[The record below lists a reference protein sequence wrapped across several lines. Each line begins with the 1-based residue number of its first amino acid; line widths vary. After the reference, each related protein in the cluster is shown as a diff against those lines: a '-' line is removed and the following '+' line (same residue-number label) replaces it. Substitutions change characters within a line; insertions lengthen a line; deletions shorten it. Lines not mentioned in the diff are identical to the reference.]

1 MACQTRRRMVITA
14 VEALPTTGTERRNV
28 KNIIEKRKDTAVATV
43 ENIGRST
50 RIENTTR
57 IGGGIDHIH
66 TLHIHQPHHHDV
78 LDPDLGQQN
87 VTGIRRN
94 HIKVIIIAVGRE
106 NTVEA
111 AAVNEVG
118 QKTLPMSRRLEQ
130 LWNVFCKTKCIETH
144 DITQVLLII
153 PNIPYI

>member
-1 MACQTRRRMVITA
+1 MACQTLRRMVITA

-28 KNIIEKRKDTAVATV
+28 KSIIEKRKDIAVATV

-57 IGGGIDHIH
+57 IGRGIDHIH

-78 LDPDLGQQN
+78 LDLDPDLGQQN
-87 VTGIRRN
+87 VTGTRRRN
-94 HIKVIIIAVGRE
+94 HIKVIIIAVGIKS
-106 NTVEA
+106 TAEA

-118 QKTLPMSRRLEQ
+118 RKTFPMSRRLEQ
-130 LWNVFCKTKCIETH
+130 LWKS
-144 DITQVLLII
+144 
-153 PNIPYI
+153 